1 MSFAAGA
8 ANCGVYGE
16 RRLLW
21 GIKKVNEGRH
31 TGRGVVVRLP
41 PSVPRV
47 PADAPVFHARV
58 RLDQIEDG
66 MVLLR
71 WALGL
76 LDLLAY
82 MLTRCADEQV

>member
-1 MSFAAGA
+1 MYKRCSRDMPFTR
-8 ANCGVYGE
+8 E
-16 RRLLW
+16 
-21 GIKKVNEGRH
+21 
-31 TGRGVVVRLP
+31 
-41 PSVPRV
+41 
-47 PADAPVFHARV
+47 PARSTPRV